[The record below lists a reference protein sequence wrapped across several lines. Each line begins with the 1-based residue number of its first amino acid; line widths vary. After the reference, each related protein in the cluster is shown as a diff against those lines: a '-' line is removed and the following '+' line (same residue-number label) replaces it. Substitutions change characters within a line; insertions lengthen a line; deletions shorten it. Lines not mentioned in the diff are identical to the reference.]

1 MPQFPIVV
9 PVIILGLTLGSLL
22 RGRSS
27 KISKKKFAYAT
38 LSAGLLNVAY
48 AYAFL
53 QLFPYSPPTTTF
65 GRSFAVAQISEPV
78 FLIASFLVA
87 VILVAAV
94 LGIAQIYSRARGGYE
109 SEEAVQLDSTA
120 EEQKLTSG

>member
-9 PVIILGLTLGSLL
+9 PVIILGITVGSLL

-27 KISKKKFAYAT
+27 KISKRKFAFAT

-53 QLFPYSPPTTTF
+53 LLFPYSPPTTTF
-65 GRSFAVAQISEPV
+65 GRTFAVTQISEPV
-78 FLIASFLVA
+78 FLSASFLVA

-94 LGIAQIYSRARGGYE
+94 LGIAQVYSRLRGGYE
-109 SEEAVQLDSTA
+109 SEEALELTST

>member
-22 RGRSS
+22 RGKSS

-53 QLFPYSPPTTTF
+53 LLFPYSPPTTTF
-65 GRSFAVAQISEPV
+65 GRTLAVTQIPEPE
-78 FLIASFLVA
+78 FLSASFLVA

-94 LGIAQIYSRARGGYE
+94 LGIAQIYSRVRGGYE
-109 SEEAVQLDSTA
+109 SEEALELTSA